1 MQRRRTP
8 VHHSRLP
15 SFHSSTLSLSQ
26 LSLSWVTPLGSPLL
40 SSTEVEV
47 YLQRNIDE
55 EKLTYFSLVCD
66 FDSDVQMGLNLNESL
81 FTKSCLLGRQAMP
94 FCVWV
99 LDKRSITEQVKHN
112 SLSTGFHHILQVLQS
127 SSKVNQ
133 DYADWM
139 DWKVCRAIYRRRRVF
154 GKYCVFIHIG
164 GKYVSQ
170 PILLIENFPQIDR
183 KVKGVLG
190 KGKIWLY
197 SSNLHPCRWF
207 YS

>member
-1 MQRRRTP
+1 MSQPLSPIRASKPPTREMQRRRTP

-66 FDSDVQMGLNLNESL
+66 FDSDVQMGLNLTESL

-99 LDKRSITEQVKHN
+99 LDERSITEQVNPEFIVNRPPTKTRFN
-112 SLSTGFHHILQVLQS
+112 HIL
-127 SSKVNQ
+127 
-133 DYADWM
+133 
-139 DWKVCRAIYRRRRVF
+139 
-154 GKYCVFIHIG
+154 
-164 GKYVSQ
+164 
-170 PILLIENFPQIDR
+170 
-183 KVKGVLG
+183 
-190 KGKIWLY
+190 
-197 SSNLHPCRWF
+197 
-207 YS
+207 